1 MTLIFVS
8 VPPCEMP
15 EEVKLRPADGKI
27 VDTCDLSLDALAALQ
42 LYGGGGEC
50 MAVVV
55 MIVAVDL
62 FVL

>member
-1 MTLIFVS
+1 
-8 VPPCEMP
+8 MP

-50 MAVVV
+50 VVV
-55 MIVAVDL
+55 VVNAWRWW
-62 FVL
+62 